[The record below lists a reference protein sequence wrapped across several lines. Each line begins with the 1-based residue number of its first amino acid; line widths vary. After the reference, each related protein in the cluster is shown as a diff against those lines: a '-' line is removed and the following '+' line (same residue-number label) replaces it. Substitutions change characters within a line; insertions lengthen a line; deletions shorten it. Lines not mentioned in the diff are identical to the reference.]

1 MADYTC
7 TVVICTHDRP
17 EVLSR
22 CLDAVL
28 AHKRVA
34 DEVLVVDSAPKQSNA
49 QAHVLQRGVQY
60 VLEPMPG
67 ISRARNHAARVCT
80 TDIVVYID
88 DDAVPEPGW
97 LEPLLIEFS
106 DPLVA
111 LTAGRVL
118 PPESE
123 MDTLPVCAW
132 FGFIDLGE
140 ERRVFDRSVDHWYEK
155 TNFGGVGMGANI
167 ALRRSILKNWPGFDE
182 RLGAGAPIHGA
193 EELKAFYEL
202 IDLGYRIVY
211 VPGALVRH
219 AFPHTDEEI
228 RSRALNALE
237 ASAAY
242 ITLLLME
249 APAHRKATWRYVKK
263 KLKRI
268 TPIYSRENGHSHLL
282 LSGWRVAW
290 ARLKGV
296 LRYFSLRLTAN
307 R

>member
-1 MADYTC
+1 M
-7 TVVICTHDRP
+7 P
-17 EVLSR
+17 P
-22 CLDAVL
+22 
-28 AHKRVA
+28 
-34 DEVLVVDSAPKQSNA
+34 DS
-49 QAHVLQRGVQY
+49 GVRY

-106 DPLVA
+106 DPRVA

-123 MDTLPVCAW
+123 LDTLPVCAW

-167 ALRRSILKNWPGFDE
+167 ALRRSIFENWPGFDE

-193 EELKAFYEL
+193 EELKAFFEL
-202 IDLGYRIVY
+202 IDRGYRIVY
-211 VPGALVRH
+211 VPCALVRH
-219 AFPHTDEEI
+219 SFPHTDEEI
-228 RSRALNALE
+228 RRRALNALE

-242 ITLLLME
+242 IMLLFME
-249 APAHRKATWRYVKK
+249 APAHRTATWRYVKK

-268 TPIYSRENGHSHLL
+268 TPIYSRENGDNHLL
-282 LSGWRVAW
+282 LSGRRVAW

-296 LRYFSLRLTAN
+296 LRYFFLRLTAN
-307 R
+307 Q